1 MNTNKILVVAA
12 HPDDEILGVGA
23 TLVKHAEAGDAVYC
37 LILGEGAMAR
47 VGASQK
53 KLQNLKFQATEAGKV
68 VGFKKIF
75 FSGFPDNQFDSLPLL
90 QISKEVEKYL
100 EKIKPDV
107 VYTHFDGDLNIDHQ
121 LTCQAVLTACRPCNE
136 NSPCEIY
143 TFETLSSTEW
153 QSKNKKLFNPT
164 VYVDVEKVMDK
175 KIEAFEKYNSEKR
188 PYPHPR
194 SPEGIKIL
202 AQYRGLE
209 SGLRLAEAFC
219 LLRKIIK

>member
-1 MNTNKILVVAA
+1 MNKIILAIVA
-12 HPDDEILGVGA
+12 HPDDEILGLGA
-23 TLVKHAEAGDAVYC
+23 TLIKHTEAGDAVYC

-47 VGASQK
+47 VGVSQK
-53 KLQNLKFQATEAGKV
+53 KLKSLKLQAAEAGKII
-68 VGFKKIF
+68 GFKKIF

-90 QISKEVEKYL
+90 KISKEVEKHL
-100 EKIKPDV
+100 EKIKPDI

-121 LTCQAVLTACRPCNE
+121 LTCRAVLTACRPCNE
-136 NSPCEIY
+136 NGPGEIY
-143 TFETLSSTEW
+143 AFETLSSTEW
-153 QSKNKKLFNPT
+153 QSKNKKQFKPT
-164 VYVDVEKVMDK
+164 VYVDVEKAINK
-175 KIEAFEKYNSEKR
+175 KIEAFKKYKLEIR

-219 LLRKIIK
+219 LLRKIVK